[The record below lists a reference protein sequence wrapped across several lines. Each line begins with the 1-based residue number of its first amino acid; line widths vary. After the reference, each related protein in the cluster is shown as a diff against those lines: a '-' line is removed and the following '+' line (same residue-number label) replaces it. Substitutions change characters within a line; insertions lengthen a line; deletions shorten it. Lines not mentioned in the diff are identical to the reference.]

1 MLTLSFVDPDPKR
14 LFVACNN
21 SARVGAN
28 TCGLDG
34 VHSDTLTPIAT
45 DHCGCGP
52 IPPLR
57 SRRARRSL
65 THLPSALSS
74 NA

>member
-34 VHSDTLTPIAT
+34 VHGDTR
-45 DHCGCGP
+45 
-52 IPPLR
+52 PPDCNGSLRLRPDPALR